1 MINRR
6 LLSLAGSVWG
16 PIALGTLMAYVV
28 TALWIAQAF
37 VVAMGLNALIEDD
50 FPQLLRYLL
59 IALLIILV
67 RGVLIVWR
75 QVLTVSLGMRTRR
88 HLRELLVHRVAE
100 LGPAHMS
107 TQRAGIIRS
116 TLIEGVDGL
125 DPYYSSY
132 VPQLVVTATVPIG
145 LLLWMGWY
153 SPWSAVAVA
162 VCIVIAVVVPQRF
175 DNKLVVAG
183 RERWE
188 AYSSLSAD
196 YLESM
201 QQIETLRS
209 LGATERRHQ
218 NLESRTWQLYRST
231 MRSLKISL
239 VSTGLIAL
247 GTQAGLALAVVLA
260 VREPHAATHLFL
272 VLLLSIECFRPVQEL
287 AKAWHAGYLGVTAA
301 DGLDAILS
309 PTPPVPDHGTRS
321 SEWSVGKPPAIE
333 LRDVSMAYPQSDA
346 PALTGLN
353 LSIPAGQ
360 VVALTGPSGCGKTTV
375 QRLITRSLDPTAGQ
389 VTLDGVDIRDLRLAE
404 MPGIVTVVSQ
414 DAFLFTGSVTSNI
427 ALGVPPESIK
437 KEEVLQAA
445 RAAGLPSE
453 LLDVELS
460 DNGKQLSGGQR
471 QRVAVARALYRQ
483 TPVIVFDEATSHV
496 DSATAAHISSTI
508 GRLKGDRT
516 VIVITHGSA
525 ELAVADQVIDLSKER
540 TQHNA

>member
-28 TALWIAQAF
+28 MGSWILQAI
-37 VVAMGLNALIEDD
+37 VVARGLNDLVAGD
-50 FPQLLRYLL
+50 FPGLVRCLL
-59 IALLIILV
+59 IAMLVILV
-67 RGVLIVWR
+67 RGVLMVVR
-75 QVLTVSLGMRTRR
+75 QMLTVSLGMRTRR
-88 HLRELLVHRVAE
+88 HLRTLLTRRVAE

-107 TQRAGIIRS
+107 TQRAGVIRS

-125 DPYYSSY
+125 DPYYSDY
-132 VPQLVVTATVPIG
+132 VPQLLVTATVPIA
-145 LLLWMGWY
+145 LLIWMGCY

-162 VCIVIAVVVPQRF
+162 VCILVAVVVPQRF
-175 DNKLVVAG
+175 DNKLIVAG

-201 QQIETLRS
+201 QQMETLRS
-209 LGATERRHQ
+209 LGAAGRRHAG
-218 NLESRTWQLYRST
+218 LESRTWELYRTT
-231 MRSLKISL
+231 MQSLKISL

-247 GTQAGLALAVVLA
+247 GTQAGVALAVVLA
-260 VREPHAATHLFL
+260 VRDPQSASHLFL
-272 VLLLSIECFRPVQEL
+272 VLLLAMECFRPVQEL

-309 PTPPVPDHGTRS
+309 PTPPVPDEGTRS
-321 SEWSVGKPPAIE
+321 NEWSVGTPPGIE
-333 LRDVSMAYPQSDA
+333 IRDASVTYPGA
-346 PALTGLN
+346 GTPALTGLN
-353 LSIPAGQ
+353 LRIPAGQ
-360 VVALTGPSGCGKTTV
+360 AVALTGPSGCGKTTV
-375 QRLITRSLDPTAGQ
+375 QRLITRSLDPSSGS
-389 VTLDGVDIRDLRLAE
+389 VSLDGVDLRTLRLAE

-437 KEEVLQAA
+437 KEDVLQAA

-496 DSATAAHISSTI
+496 DSATAAHISETI

-525 ELAVADQVIDLSKER
+525 ELAVSDQVIDLSKER
-540 TQHNA
+540 TQHHA